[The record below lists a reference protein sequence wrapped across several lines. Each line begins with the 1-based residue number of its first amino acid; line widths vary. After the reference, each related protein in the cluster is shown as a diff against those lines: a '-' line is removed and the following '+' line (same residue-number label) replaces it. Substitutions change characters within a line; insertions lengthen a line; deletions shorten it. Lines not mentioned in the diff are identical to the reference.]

1 MENIN
6 KMVTV
11 PTQNISLAGMEEIYT
26 TKQQSESEAYL
37 ALDMPQLESKF
48 NAARTALLSLQK
60 EDGHWCFPLEADCTI
75 PAEYI
80 LMMHFMNEID
90 VNLEKN

>member
-11 PTQNISLAGMEEIYT
+11 PTQNISLAGMEEIHT

-37 ALDMPQLESKF
+37 DLDMPQLESKF
-48 NAARTALLSLQK
+48 NAAR
-60 EDGHWCFPLEADCTI
+60 
-75 PAEYI
+75 
-80 LMMHFMNEID
+80 
-90 VNLEKN
+90 